1 MTDGKPHNFNCVLLE
16 NFEKFS
22 DKPVHLFKSGGKYK
36 TVTYHDFA
44 RQCFSVASEL
54 IKLGIKPG
62 DRTVIFSNNRPRWAM
77 ADIGSLLA
85 GAISSAIYAASLPE
99 EVAYIINDLEA
110 TVVFVEDA
118 DHLDRIMKV
127 HDKISS
133 VRRIFVFTG
142 LTGKHEDWIIPF
154 DDLLAER
161 INLPGD
167 LPEKLEAI
175 ASGIDGDDPMVIIY
189 TSGTTGTPKGV
200 VLTHNNYLKTFDAV
214 LKHVDVDPA
223 EIERTISFL
232 PLAHAFERFGGH
244 FLALYLGKCIG
255 YAESLD
261 KVGLNMREV
270 RPQIAMAVPR
280 VFEKA
285 YARILQDVNASPPRK
300 KKIFNWAVS
309 VGKEYSRCR
318 MENRAVPFG
327 LRAKHRL
334 ADMLVYKK
342 IKAAFGGNMRYLISG
357 GAPLSIEMAKFF
369 YALDLPVLEGWGA
382 TEATAP
388 STINT
393 LSTFRFGTVG
403 RPLPGIQVRTA
414 DDGELEVKGPNIF
427 KEYWRKPEETR
438 QSFTD
443 DGFFRTGDI
452 GEIDADGYVK
462 ITDRKKEMIITSA
475 GKNIAPAPIEKKLV
489 EKELI
494 DMALVHGDKRKYLCA
509 LLVLDKI
516 PANLYAAKTG
526 LGGLEWERLLEH
538 PVLVAR
544 IQEEVDRVNEDFAG
558 YSQLK
563 YFRILPEPFS
573 VESGTMTHTLKLKR
587 RVIEMKYEALLDGM
601 YEDAQAGM

>member
-1 MTDGKPHNFNCVLLE
+1 MNDKKPKNFNRLLIE
-16 NFEKFS
+16 NFEKYA
-22 DKPVHLFKSGGKYK
+22 DMPATMYKSGGKYQ
-36 TVTYHDFA
+36 TASYGNFA
-44 RQCFSVASEL
+44 KRCFSVASGL
-54 IKLGIKPG
+54 IKLGIEPG

-99 EVAYIINDLEA
+99 EAAYIINDLEA
-110 TVVFVEDA
+110 SVVFVEDA

-127 HDKISS
+127 RNKIDS
-133 VRRIFVFTG
+133 VKRIFVFTG
-142 LTGKHEDWIIPF
+142 LTGKREDWITPF

-161 INLPGD
+161 KSLPDD
-167 LPEKLEAI
+167 LPEKLDAI
-175 ASGIDGDDPMVIIY
+175 ASGIDGEDPMVIIY

-200 VLTHNNYLKTFDAV
+200 VLTHNNYMKTFEAV
-214 LKHVDVDPA
+214 LEHVDVDPD
-223 EIERTISFL
+223 EIKRNISFL

-261 KVGLNMREV
+261 KVGHNMREI
-270 RPQIAMAVPR
+270 RPQIAMCVPR

-285 YARILQDVNASPPRK
+285 YARILQDVNASPARR

-309 VGKEYSRCR
+309 VGKEHSRCR

-327 LRAKHRL
+327 LRARHRL

-357 GAPLSIEMAKFF
+357 GAPLSVEIARFY
-369 YALDLPVLEGWGA
+369 YALDIPLFEGWGA

-403 RPLPGIQVRTA
+403 RPLPGVQVRTA
-414 DDGELEVKGPNIF
+414 DDGELEVKGPNVF
-427 KEYWRKPEETR
+427 KEYWRKPEETA
-438 QSFTD
+438 QSFTP

-452 GEIDADGYVK
+452 GEIDKDGYVK
-462 ITDRKKEMIITSA
+462 ITGRKKELIITSA
-475 GKNIAPAPIEKKLV
+475 GKNIAPSPIEKKLV
-489 EKELI
+489 ESELI
-494 DMALVHGDKRKYLCA
+494 DMALVHGDKRKYLTA
-509 LLVLDKI
+509 LLVLDKT
-516 PANLYAAKTG
+516 PTNLYAIKTG
-526 LGGLEWERLLEH
+526 LGGLEWERLIEH
-538 PVLVAR
+538 PVLIAR
-544 IQEEVDRVNEDFAG
+544 VREEVDRVNEDFAG
-558 YSQLK
+558 YTQLK

-587 RVIEMKYEALLDGM
+587 RVVEMKYKALLDSM
-601 YEDAQAGM
+601 YED